1 MQLHEPGLLTIIM
14 NATVSPLRTSSARN
28 RFFIDGYQF
37 QPTKLTFHS
46 VIPNI
51 VFIITDILQVILNI
65 LIAILNILHVILNEV
80 KNLLC
85 KFAPVNDLTM
95 ELFYSRDIEGG
106 ICRLD
111 QDESGHCI
119 KVLRHRAGDEISVID
134 GCGTLCRCRIT
145 VDSPKGVEAMVL
157 SSEEGWG
164 GHPYRLHMAVC
175 PTKNNDRYEWFA
187 EKACEI
193 GLDEISP
200 VIGEHSERRV
210 FKTAR
215 LEKILVSAAKQS
227 LKGAVPAVNEPVSV
241 KEFIQAGQDCG
252 SLKLIAYCFEDENV
266 PRRSIK
272 EVLAGYEGEEIVI
285 LIGPEG
291 DFSRTEAELALSNG
305 FIPVHLGAS
314 RLRTETAAL
323 TAVSA
328 VYFQHM

>member
-1 MQLHEPGLLTIIM
+1 
-14 NATVSPLRTSSARN
+14 
-28 RFFIDGYQF
+28 
-37 QPTKLTFHS
+37 
-46 VIPNI
+46 
-51 VFIITDILQVILNI
+51 
-65 LIAILNILHVILNEV
+65 
-80 KNLLC
+80 
-85 KFAPVNDLTM
+85 M
-95 ELFYSRDIEGG
+95 ELFYSKDIEGG

-111 QDESGHCI
+111 QDESAHCV

-134 GCGTLCRCRIT
+134 GCGTLYRCRIS
-145 VDSPKGVEAMVL
+145 VDSPKDVEAMVI

-215 LEKILVSAAKQS
+215 VEKILVSAAKQS

-241 KEFIQAGQDCG
+241 KEFILAQGARSFADAQDDKR
-252 SLKLIAYCFEDENV
+252 SASDRLLLIAYCFEGETV

-272 EVLAGYEGEEIVI
+272 EVLSEHECKEIVV

-291 DFSRTEAELALSNG
+291 DFSRAEAELALSHG
-305 FIPVHLGAS
+305 FIPVHLGDS

-328 VYFQHM
+328 VYFRHM

>member
-1 MQLHEPGLLTIIM
+1 
-14 NATVSPLRTSSARN
+14 
-28 RFFIDGYQF
+28 
-37 QPTKLTFHS
+37 
-46 VIPNI
+46 
-51 VFIITDILQVILNI
+51 
-65 LIAILNILHVILNEV
+65 
-80 KNLLC
+80 
-85 KFAPVNDLTM
+85 M
-95 ELFYSRDIEGG
+95 ELFYSKDIEGG

-111 QDESGHCI
+111 QDESAHCV
-119 KVLRHRAGDEISVID
+119 KVLRHRAGDEISVVD
-134 GCGTLCRCRIT
+134 GCGTLYRCRIS
-145 VDSPKGVEAMVL
+145 VDSPKGVEAMVI
-157 SSEEGWG
+157 SSEENWG

-227 LKGAVPAVNEPVSV
+227 LKGAVPAVNEPISV
-241 KEFIQAGQDCG
+241 KDFILEQSGRSFAGAQDDIRG
-252 SLKLIAYCFEDENV
+252 ASDRGDASDRLLLIAYCFEDENA

-272 EVLAGYEGEEIVI
+272 EVLSEHECTEIVV

-291 DFSRTEAELALSNG
+291 DFSRAEAELALSHG
-305 FIPVHLGAS
+305 FIPVHLGDS

-328 VYFQHM
+328 VYFDRM

>member
-1 MQLHEPGLLTIIM
+1 
-14 NATVSPLRTSSARN
+14 
-28 RFFIDGYQF
+28 
-37 QPTKLTFHS
+37 
-46 VIPNI
+46 
-51 VFIITDILQVILNI
+51 
-65 LIAILNILHVILNEV
+65 
-80 KNLLC
+80 
-85 KFAPVNDLTM
+85 M
-95 ELFYSRDIEGG
+95 ELFYSKDIEGG

-111 QDESGHCI
+111 QDESVHCV

-134 GCGTLCRCRIT
+134 GCGTLYRCRIS
-145 VDSPKGVEAMVL
+145 VDSPKGVEAMVI

-215 LEKILVSAAKQS
+215 VEKILVSAAKQS

-241 KEFIQAGQDCG
+241 KEFILEQGERSLADAQDDKR
-252 SLKLIAYCFEDENV
+252 SASDRLLLIAYCFEDETV

-272 EVLAGYEGEEIVI
+272 EVLSEHECNEIVV

-291 DFSRTEAELALSNG
+291 DFSRAEAELALSHG
-305 FIPVHLGAS
+305 FIPVHLGDS

-328 VYFQHM
+328 VYFRHI